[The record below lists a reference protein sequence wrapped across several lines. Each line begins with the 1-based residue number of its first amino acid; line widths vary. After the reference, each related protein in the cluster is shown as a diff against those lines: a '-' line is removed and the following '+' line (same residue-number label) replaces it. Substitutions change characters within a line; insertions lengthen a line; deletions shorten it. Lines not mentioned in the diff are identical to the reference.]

1 MFSKPADSIKSHD
14 RNDRIFTVASF
25 VLFCLCFCFLFWFL
39 NVNLERF
46 LNSDDT
52 SELMLAKML
61 ADENRLITPN
71 WFYSTELRVFN
82 TQILYAFLFKFFN
95 NWHKIRIV
103 SDILLTLTMLV
114 SAYWLFRVFKLKKY
128 AWLGLTILLIPTS
141 VHYFEIVLKGA
152 YYYPHIVISIL
163 TVAILESLRNLKGKK
178 LLSFILITILCL
190 LAFLSGLGGP
200 RQILIIYL
208 PVLAADIILLILNSI
223 ENYKNGE
230 KSIGKCVKASIAAG
244 SAPLLG
250 SVPAFIFGLAGYI
263 INSTVLHLYYDYYS
277 YTINFKSF
285 NINRLRDVIAF
296 YFINFGYTEG
306 KIFSFNLVHN
316 IVCFVWFALFV
327 VSLVVGLKRKKNDL
341 YFRFS
346 LLTLASYLVYVLVF
360 VFSDIVFKDRHSL
373 VLLWMTIPCIFFL
386 FEEIRNKFN
395 MRYIPVVMFCG
406 LILITGACRYKTLSE
421 RDDLAE
427 LKKIAVF
434 LTENGYKDGYATFWN
449 GNVLTELSNG
459 YLDVWISSDELNEG
473 ENNDRTFEWLQKK
486 SHVYAHPEGK
496 VFWVLSEAQ
505 RRDSR
510 LIKYVSDQ
518 HIIYETP
525 EDVNWDVFDSDKLVK
540 RFYVYGFSSYDE
552 LYGLIGN
559 ISISSNYTIAP
570 GKEYKTRN
578 VELYPD
584 DYYVTITGSDLDQVD
599 FGVWYNPVILKD
611 YQKTTWNRPQE
622 ISSTVVSRSGDHVV
636 LKFKLDEQTK
646 TLRITAH
653 NSGSSYCHI
662 DNVQI
667 AKKYVYH
674 SDFFSS
680 QYVSRGRDDKGT
692 RVLDPDGVSFGA
704 GMTLV
709 PGTYIMEVEGSGLDG
724 TEAGVTY
731 KQDGEMKPLEGKA
744 VTHTENRIEYEFT
757 VTETLNDCEFK
768 VFNNS
773 GKSCVLNYIR
783 VRLKE

>member
-1 MFSKPADSIKSHD
+1 MFLKPSNIIESHD

-25 VLFCLCFCFLFWFL
+25 ILFCLCFCFLFWFL
-39 NVNLERF
+39 NVNMERF

-52 SELMLAKML
+52 SELILSKML
-61 ADENRLITPN
+61 AEENRLITPN

-82 TQILYAFLFKFFN
+82 TQIVYAFFFKFFN

-103 SDILLTLTMLV
+103 SEILLSLTMLV

-128 AWLGLTILLIPTS
+128 ACVGIAILLLPTS

-178 LLSFILITILCL
+178 LLSFILLTVLCV

-200 RQILIIYL
+200 RQILIVYL
-208 PVLAADIILLILNSI
+208 PVLVTAVILLVLDSV
-223 ENYKNGE
+223 EKYKNGE
-230 KSIGKCVKASIAAG
+230 KSIGKCVKDSIAAG
-244 SAPLLG
+244 SSPLLC
-250 SVPAFIFGLAGYI
+250 SVPAFVFGLAGFI
-263 INSTVLHLYYDYYS
+263 INSTVLHLYYDYFS
-277 YTINFKSF
+277 YDINFKSF
-285 NINRLRDVIAF
+285 NINRLKDVIAF
-296 YFINFGYTEG
+296 YFRNFGYTEG
-306 KIFSFNLVHN
+306 KVFSENLVHN

-327 VSLVVGLKRKKNDL
+327 VSLIVGLKRKKKDL

-360 VFSDIVFKDRHSL
+360 IFSDIIFKDRHSL
-373 VLLWMTIPCIFFL
+373 VLLWMTLPCIFFL
-386 FEEIRNKFN
+386 FEEIRNKIN
-395 MRYIPVVMFCG
+395 LRYLPVIMFCG
-406 LILITGACRYKTLSE
+406 LMLITGAFRYKTLSE
-421 RDDLAE
+421 RNDLAE

-434 LTENGYKDGYATFWN
+434 LTENGYRDGYATFWN

-486 SHVYAHPEGK
+486 SHVCEHPEGK

-510 LIKYVSDQ
+510 LIKYVPDQ

-525 EDVNWDVFDSDKLVK
+525 EEVNWDVFDSEKLVK
-540 RFYVYGFSSYDE
+540 RYYVYGFSSYDE

-559 ISISSNYTIAP
+559 ITISDNYTIAP

-584 DYYVTITGSDLDQVD
+584 WYYVTVQGSDLDQAD
-599 FGVWYNPVILKD
+599 FGVEYNPVIVKD
-611 YQKTTWNRPQE
+611 YKKTTWNRPQE
-622 ISSTVVSRSGDHVV
+622 ISGTVVSRSGDHVV
-636 LKFKLDEQTK
+636 LKFKLGEQTK
-646 TLRITAH
+646 TLKITAH
-653 NSGSSYCHI
+653 NNGSSYCHI
-662 DNVQI
+662 DSLLI
-667 AKKYVYH
+667 TKKYVYH

-680 QYVSRGRDDKGT
+680 QFVSGASDNKGT
-692 RVLDPDGVSFGA
+692 RELDADSVSFGPY
-704 GMTLV
+704 MTMA
-709 PGTYIMEVEGSGLDG
+709 PG
-724 TEAGVTY
+724 
-731 KQDGEMKPLEGKA
+731 
-744 VTHTENRIEYEFT
+744 N
-757 VTETLNDCEFK
+757 
-768 VFNNS
+768 
-773 GKSCVLNYIR
+773 
-783 VRLKE
+783 

>member
-1 MFSKPADSIKSHD
+1 MFLKPSNSIESHD
-14 RNDRIFTVASF
+14 RNDRIFTVVSF
-25 VLFCLCFCFLFWFL
+25 ILFCLCFCFLFWFL

-52 SELMLAKML
+52 SELMLAKIL
-61 ADENRLITPN
+61 ADENRLITPS

-103 SDILLTLTMLV
+103 SDILLTLTMLA
-114 SAYWLFRVFKLKKY
+114 SAYWLYRVFKLKKY
-128 AWLGLTILLIPTS
+128 AWLGLAMLLIPTS

-163 TVAILESLRNLKGKK
+163 TVAMLESLRNLKGKK

-208 PVLAADIILLILNSI
+208 PVLAADIILLVLSSI

-230 KSIGKCVKASIAAG
+230 KSIGKCVKTSIAAG

-250 SVPAFIFGLAGYI
+250 SVSAFIFGLAGYI

-327 VSLVVGLKRKKNDL
+327 VSLIVGLKRKKKDL

-360 VFSDIVFKDRHSL
+360 IFSDIVFKDRHSL
-373 VLLWMTIPCIFFL
+373 VLLWMTVPCIFFL

-427 LKKIAVF
+427 LNKIAVF

-486 SHVYAHPEGK
+486 SHVYEHPEGK

-525 EDVNWDVFDSDKLVK
+525 EDVNWDVFDSEKLVK

-559 ISISSNYTIAP
+559 ISIPSNYTIAP
-570 GKEYKTRN
+570 GKKYETRN

-584 DYYVTITGSDLDQVD
+584 DYYVTITGSDLDQAD
-599 FGVWYNPVILKD
+599 FGAWYNPVVVKN

-622 ISSTVVSRSGDHVV
+622 ISSTVVSRSAEHVV

-662 DNVQI
+662 DSIQI

-680 QYVSRGRDDKGT
+680 QYVSLGADNQGT
-692 RVLDPDGVSFGA
+692 RELGPDGVSFGPY
-704 GMTLV
+704 MTLV
-709 PGTYIMEVEGSGLDG
+709 PGTYIMEVEGTGLDL
-724 TEAGVTY
+724 TEFGVTY
-731 KQDGEMKPLEGKA
+731 KQDGEMKPVEGNVVA
-744 VTHTENRIEYEFT
+744 HTENRIEYEFT
-757 VTETLNDCEFK
+757 VTETLNDCEFHVANK
-768 VFNNS
+768 S
-773 GKSCVLNYIR
+773 GKSCVLNFVR
-783 VRLKE
+783 VRIK